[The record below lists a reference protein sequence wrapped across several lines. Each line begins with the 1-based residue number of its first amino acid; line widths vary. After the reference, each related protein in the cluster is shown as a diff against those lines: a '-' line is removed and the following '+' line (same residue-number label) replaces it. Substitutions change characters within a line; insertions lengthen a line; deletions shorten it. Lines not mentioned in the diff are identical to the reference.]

1 MKLTRRRLI
10 GAAAAAGGVAA
21 LSGAPGL
28 ALRSLQVVDVEN
40 PLERYPDRGWER
52 VYRQQYAYQDTF
64 TFVCSPNDTHACR
77 LRCMVRNGVVSRIE
91 QNYDAHRYADL
102 LGNTAGASWNPR
114 GCEKGLTTHRR
125 VYGPSRLKYPL
136 VRKGWKRW
144 ADDGF
149 PALDAA
155 LRTKYGFDARG
166 SDELVR
172 ASWDEATR
180 LLARAFVAI
189 ARTYSG
195 AAGTARLRAD
205 GYTPEM
211 IDAMNGAGTRT
222 FKLRGGMGLL
232 GVIGKYG
239 MYRMCNSLAL
249 LDAHVRGVGGAEALG
264 GRNWSNYTWHG
275 DQAPGF
281 PFVHGLQSSD
291 VDMSDLRLSR
301 LHIQVGKNLVE
312 NKMPESHFFH
322 EVMERGG
329 TIVTI
334 TPEYGPPATKSD
346 YWIPIRPQTDAALFL
361 GIARLLIDRGR
372 YDVDFVKRFTDL
384 PLLVRTDTLRRLRAA
399 EAIPG
404 YVARDIRSG
413 PSVTLQGFTEAER
426 ARLGDFVVWD
436 QRRGGPAALTRD
448 DVGPRLGGLGIDPAL
463 EGRYQVRLA
472 NGSTVEVAPLFELY
486 REHLR
491 DYGLD
496 DVAEITSSPKELV
509 VRLAD
514 DIARL
519 SPVAIHVGEGI
530 NHWFHATE
538 ANRAMYLPL
547 MLTGNIGKPGAGC
560 HAWAG
565 NYKSALFQGT
575 PATGPGFE
583 GWIYEDPFAPQL
595 DPAAH
600 GRTVRV
606 KKYAK
611 GEEPAYWN
619 RGDTPLAVETPKA
632 GRKMFTGST
641 HMPTPTK
648 VIWATNVNLLNNAK
662 WAYEILRNIN
672 PRVDCIVTQDIE
684 MTASCEYSDVVLPA
698 NSWLEFEGLEVT
710 ASCSN
715 PFLQIWKGG
724 IRPLYDTKDDVV
736 VYAEVAKA
744 LAAETGDRRF
754 TDHWRFVIDGTREV
768 YIQRLLE
775 TSATTVGYR
784 LEDILAGKYGEP
796 GAALMLFRTLPR
808 VPFYEQINDGI
819 PFYTDTGRLNAYCD
833 IPEAIEY
840 GENFIVHRE
849 GPEATPYLPNV
860 IVSTNPLV
868 RPDDY
873 GIPADAEDAD
883 LRTVRNLKR
892 SWAEVKRTANPLWTK
907 GFRFYCLTPKTRH
920 RVHSSWSN
928 VDWQLIWDS
937 NFGDPYRPDK
947 RAPGVTDHQMH
958 VNPQAAADLGI
969 ADGDYVWVDANP
981 ADRPYRGWKESD
993 PFYKVA
999 RLMLRVKYN
1008 PAYPYGTVMIKHAPY
1023 IATER
1028 SVRAHETRPDGLA
1041 LSADTGYQAN
1051 LRYGSQQS
1059 VTRDWSMPM
1068 HQTDNLFHK
1077 AKDAMHFVFGYEADN
1092 HAVNTVPKETLVRV
1106 TLAEPGGLE
1115 GKGAWA
1121 PGQSGY
1127 SPGKE
1132 SEAMRRYLAGRFTE
1146 VRRG

>member
-1 MKLTRRRLI
+1 ML
-10 GAAAAAGGVAA
+10 AAAAATGGVAA
-21 LSGAPGL
+21 LGSYGL
-28 ALRSLQVVDVEN
+28 ALSGLQVVDVEN

-52 VYRQQYAYQDTF
+52 VYRQQYAYDSTF
-64 TFVCSPNDTHACR
+64 TFICSPNDTHACR
-77 LRCMVRNGVVSRIE
+77 LRCVVRNGVVARIE
-91 QNYDAHRYADL
+91 QNYDVHRYADPF
-102 LGNTAGASWNPR
+102 GNTAGASWNPR

-136 VRKGWKRW
+136 VRNGWKRW

-149 PALDAA
+149 PPLDAA

-172 ASWDEATR
+172 LSWDEATR
-180 LLARAFVAI
+180 YLSRAFVAI

-195 AAGTARLRAD
+195 AAGAARLRAD

-249 LDAHVRGVGGAEALG
+249 LDAHVRGVGAAEALG

-281 PFVHGLQSSD
+281 PFVHGLQASD

-361 GIARLLIDRGR
+361 GIARLLIDRGQ

-404 YVARDIRSG
+404 YLARDIRSG
-413 PSVTLQGFTEAER
+413 PSVTLQGFTAAER

-448 DVGPRLGGLGIDPAL
+448 DVGPQLDGLGIDPAL
-463 EGRYQVRLA
+463 EGRRRVRLA
-472 NGSTVEVAPLFELY
+472 DGSTVEVAPLFELY

-496 DVAEITSSPKELV
+496 DVADITSSPKELI

-519 SPVAIHVGEGI
+519 SPVAIHIGEGI

-560 HAWAG
+560 HTWAG

-606 KKYAK
+606 RKYAK

-662 WAYEILRNIN
+662 WAYEILKNIN
-672 PRVDCIVTQDIE
+672 PKVDLIVTQDIE
-684 MTASCEYSDVVLPA
+684 MTASCEYSDLVLPA

-736 VYAEVAKA
+736 IYADLARA

-754 TDHWRFVIDGTREV
+754 TDHWRFVIEGKREV

-775 TSATTVGYR
+775 SSATTADYR
-784 LEDILAGKYGEP
+784 LEDIMAGKYGEP

-808 VPFYEQINDGI
+808 VPFYEQVHDGI

-892 SWAEVKRTANPLWTK
+892 SWAEVKRTTNPLWAK
-907 GFRFYCLTPKTRH
+907 GFQFYCLTPKTRH

-928 VDWQLIWDS
+928 VDWQMIWDS

-958 VNPQAAADLGI
+958 INPQAATDLGI

-981 ADRPYRGWKESD
+981 ADRPYKGWKESD

-999 RLMLRVKYN
+999 RLMLRAKYN

-1041 LSADTGYQAN
+1041 LSAGTGYQAN

-1132 SEAMRRYLAGRFTE
+1132 SEAMRRYLAGRLTE

>member
-1 MKLTRRRLI
+1 MRLTRRRVL
-10 GAAAAAGGVAA
+10 AAAAATGGVAA
-21 LSGAPGL
+21 LGSYGL
-28 ALRSLQVVDVEN
+28 ALSGLQPVGVDN
-40 PLERYPDRGWER
+40 PLDRYPDRDWER
-52 VYRQQYAYQDTF
+52 VYREQYAYESSF

-77 LRCMVRNGVVSRIE
+77 LRCSVRNGVVARIE
-91 QNYDAHRYADL
+91 QNYDAHRYADPF
-102 LGNTAGASWNPR
+102 GNTAGRSWDPR

-136 VRKGWKRW
+136 IRRGWKRW

-149 PALDAA
+149 PPLDAA
-155 LRTKYGFDARG
+155 LRTRYAFDARG
-166 SDELVR
+166 TDELVR
-172 ASWDEATR
+172 ASWDDATR
-180 LLARAFVAI
+180 YLARAFVAI

-195 AAGTARLRAD
+195 AEGAARLREA
-205 GYTPEM
+205 GYAPEM
-211 IDAMNGAGTRT
+211 IAAMQGAGTRT

-249 LDAHVRGVGGAEALG
+249 LDDHVRGVGPDRALG

-329 TIVTI
+329 TVVTI

-361 GIARLLIDRGR
+361 GIARLLIERGQ
-372 YDVDFVKRFTDL
+372 YDEAFVKAFTDL
-384 PLLVRTDTLRRLRAA
+384 PLLVRTDTLKRLRAVD
-399 EAIPG
+399 AIPG
-404 YVARDIRSG
+404 YAPRDMRSG
-413 PSVTLQGFTEAER
+413 PSMTLQGFTESDR
-426 ARLGDFVVWD
+426 ARVGDVVAWD
-436 QRRGGPAALTRD
+436 RRRGGVVALTRD
-448 DVGPRLGGLGIDPAL
+448 DVGPAVGRAGLDLAL
-463 EGRYQVRLA
+463 DGRYRVRLVD
-472 NGSTVEVAPLFELY
+472 GSGVEVAPLFELY

-496 DVAEITSSPKELV
+496 DVAEMTSAPKELI

-519 SPVAIHVGEGI
+519 APVAIHIGEGI

-538 ANRAMYLPL
+538 ADRAMYLPL
-547 MLTGNIGKPGAGC
+547 MLTGNVGKPGAGC
-560 HAWAG
+560 HTWAG

-606 KKYAK
+606 RKYAR

-619 RGDTPLAVETPKA
+619 RGDSPLAVATPAA
-632 GRKMFTGST
+632 GRKVFTGST

-648 VIWATNVNLLNNAK
+648 VIWATNVNLFNNAK
-662 WAYEILRNIN
+662 WAYEMLKNVN
-672 PRVDCIVTQDIE
+672 PKVDCIVTQDIE
-684 MTASCEYSDVVLPA
+684 MTATCEYSDVVLPA
-698 NSWLEFEGLEVT
+698 NSWLESEGLEMT

-724 IRPLYDTKDDVV
+724 IRPLYDTKDDLVI
-736 VYAEVAKA
+736 YAEVARA

-754 TDHWRFVIDGTREV
+754 ADHWRFAIDGKREV
-768 YIQRLLE
+768 YMQRLLE
-775 TSATTVGYR
+775 TSATTADYR
-784 LEDILAGKYGEP
+784 LADIMAGRYGEP

-808 VPFYEQINDGI
+808 IPFYEQIHDGI

-849 GPEATPYLPNV
+849 GPEATPYLPNA

-868 RPDDY
+868 RPNDY

-892 SWAEVKRTANPLWTK
+892 SWAELKRSANPLWTK

-928 VDWQLIWDS
+928 VDWQMIWDS
-937 NFGDPYRPDK
+937 NFGDPYRADK
-947 RAPGVTDHQMH
+947 RSPDVTDHQMH
-958 VNPQAAADLGI
+958 INPEAARDLGI

-981 ADRPYRGWKESD
+981 ADRPYRGWKEGD

-999 RLMLRVKYN
+999 RLMLRAKYN

-1041 LSADTGYQAN
+1041 LSEGTGYRSN

-1068 HQTDNLFHK
+1068 HQTDSLFHK
-1077 AKDAMHFVFGYEADN
+1077 AKDSMHFVFGYEADN

-1106 TLAEPGGLE
+1106 TRAEPGGLE

-1121 PGQSGY
+1121 PGESGY
-1127 SPGKE
+1127 APGKP
-1132 SEAMRRYLAGRFTE
+1132 SAAMRRYLEGRLTE